1 MILHNIACRKYG
13 FALQPPVC
21 VLRER
26 RKGLTAICA
35 APCTRL
41 IRSRSFNLHIMTG
54 NFMTEYS
61 SKKHETGGMKKI
73 LFGTVFVPK
82 TDLSASVLA
91 SVKNISSRTVDR
103 IEQWRKENSP
113 IRPFSTR
120 KWGLRKEVI
129 LLTEMILVTG
139 ADVICLQR
147 LKISFCKLIHRKETA
162 TG

>member
-41 IRSRSFNLHIMTG
+41 IRSRSFNLHITTG

-61 SKKHETGGMKKI
+61 SKKHETGGMKKNI
-73 LFGTVFVPK
+73 VWHCICTKNRLVGFRTG
-82 TDLSASVLA
+82 LS
-91 SVKNISSRTVDR
+91 
-103 IEQWRKENSP
+103 
-113 IRPFSTR
+113 
-120 KWGLRKEVI
+120 
-129 LLTEMILVTG
+129 
-139 ADVICLQR
+139 
-147 LKISFCKLIHRKETA
+147 
-162 TG
+162 